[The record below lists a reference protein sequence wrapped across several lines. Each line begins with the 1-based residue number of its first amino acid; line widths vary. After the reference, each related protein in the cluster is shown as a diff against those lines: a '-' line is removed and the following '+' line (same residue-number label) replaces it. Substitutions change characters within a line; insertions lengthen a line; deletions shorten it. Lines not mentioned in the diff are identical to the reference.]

1 MQTEIEQQLSTSVY
15 SYNKNDAKP
24 VKDQL
29 IDMICNNPDLPTLG
43 TSIASVVQI
52 SSSVDESTQQL
63 ANFVLSDVSLT
74 QKLLRLSNSV
84 TFRTASSP
92 IITNV
97 SKAIQLLGLD
107 TIKACA
113 LAMIMV
119 DKVPNSEA
127 KNMRYELELSL
138 SASIIGRQ
146 MAKRCLFPNAE
157 EVAIAALFKNMG
169 RLLLAAYDDDLY
181 TETMALVKQGTHTK
195 AQASSQTLGCN
206 FDTLT
211 ETAMRKWF
219 IPDSIINAMKL
230 MPSKTLTPPKTR
242 QEWMQQVTEFSES
255 SAALVLQTEQST
267 DNSANESLL
276 NRFGA
281 ALSLDENQL
290 ETLITTATGETRELC
305 SHAKLSQPQ
314 YENDNTNSSDT
325 TTAEGSNTEEDSL
338 EGLLLNATDADH
350 SKTIKCHPSGKPTN
364 SLDQLLAGVQNIT
377 DLIAAKQH
385 KINELILEV
394 LKTLYSSLG
403 FSYATV
409 CLKDVKTN
417 QFRARYSLGTNH
429 VAIQQNFICPCISS
443 DDLFS
448 LAYNK
453 NVDLSISDC
462 TVPKMR
468 SKLPKW
474 HQKLLPKTQSFI
486 VLPLIVNDK
495 PIGFF
500 YADRQQ
506 VAPEGISS
514 DEMKLIKI
522 LKGQILTALS
532 SQ

>member
-15 SYNKNDAKP
+15 SFNKNDAQP
-24 VKDQL
+24 IKDQL
-29 IDMICNNPDLPTLG
+29 IEMICNNPDLPTLG

-92 IITNV
+92 AITNV

-119 DKVPNSEA
+119 DKVPNIEA
-127 KNMRYELELSL
+127 KNIRYELELSL
-138 SASIIGRQ
+138 SASLIGRQ

-181 TETMALVKQGTHTK
+181 NETMALVKQGTHTK
-195 AQASSQTLGCN
+195 AQASSQMLGCN
-206 FDTLT
+206 FDNLT
-211 ETAMRKWF
+211 ETAMRKWM

-230 MPSKTLTPPKTR
+230 MPSKTLTPPKNR

-255 SAALVLQTEQST
+255 SAALILQTEQSSNDST
-267 DNSANESLL
+267 SATLL
-276 NRFGA
+276 NRFGT

-290 ETLITTATGETRELC
+290 ETLITKATEETRELC
-305 SHAKLSQPQ
+305 SHAKLTQPQ
-314 YENDNTNSSDT
+314 SEDDSTST
-325 TTAEGSNTEEDSL
+325 TETTADEESNSEEDL
-338 EGLLLNATDADH
+338 LDGLLFESTESDS
-350 SKTIKCHPSGKPTN
+350 SKTIKLHPSGKPFN
-364 SLDQLLAGVQNIT
+364 SLNQLLAGVQNIT
-377 DLIAAKQH
+377 EMITGKQH

-394 LKTLYSSLG
+394 LKILHSSLG
-403 FSYATV
+403 FSFATV
-409 CLKDVKTN
+409 CLRDVKTN
-417 QFRARYSLGTNH
+417 QFRARNSIGKNN
-429 VAIQQNFICPCISS
+429 VAIQQNFICSCVST

-474 HQKLLPKTQSFI
+474 HLKLLPETQSFI
-486 VLPLIVNDK
+486 ILPLIVNDK

-514 DEMKLIKI
+514 EEMKLIKI
-522 LKGQILTALS
+522 LKGQVLTALS
-532 SQ
+532 A

>member
-1 MQTEIEQQLSTSVY
+1 
-15 SYNKNDAKP
+15 
-24 VKDQL
+24 
-29 IDMICNNPDLPTLG
+29 
-43 TSIASVVQI
+43 
-52 SSSVDESTQQL
+52 
-63 ANFVLSDVSLT
+63 
-74 QKLLRLSNSV
+74 
-84 TFRTASSP
+84 
-92 IITNV
+92 
-97 SKAIQLLGLD
+97 
-107 TIKACA
+107 
-113 LAMIMV
+113 
-119 DKVPNSEA
+119 
-127 KNMRYELELSL
+127 
-138 SASIIGRQ
+138 
-146 MAKRCLFPNAE
+146 
-157 EVAIAALFKNMG
+157 
-169 RLLLAAYDDDLY
+169 
-181 TETMALVKQGTHTK
+181 
-195 AQASSQTLGCN
+195 
-206 FDTLT
+206 
-211 ETAMRKWF
+211 
-219 IPDSIINAMKL
+219 
-230 MPSKTLTPPKTR
+230 

-267 DNSANESLL
+267 DDSTNESLL
-276 NRFGA
+276 NRFGT
-281 ALSLDENQL
+281 ALSLDQNQL
-290 ETLITTATGETRELC
+290 ETLLTTANGETRELC

-314 YENDNTNSSDT
+314 NKNDDATNATNATTVKGSDT
-325 TTAEGSNTEEDSL
+325 KEDLL
-338 EGLLLNATDADH
+338 EGLLFDATDTDH

-377 DLIAAKQH
+377 ELIAAKQH

-429 VAIQQNFICPCISS
+429 AAIQQNFICPCASS

-474 HQKLLPKTQSFI
+474 HLKLLPKTQSFI

-522 LKGQILTALS
+522 LKGQVLAALS